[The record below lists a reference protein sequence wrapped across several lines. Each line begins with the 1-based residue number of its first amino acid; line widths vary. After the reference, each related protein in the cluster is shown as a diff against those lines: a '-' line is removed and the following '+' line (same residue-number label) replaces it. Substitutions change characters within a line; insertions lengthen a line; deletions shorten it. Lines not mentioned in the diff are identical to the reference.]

1 MRPGPNK
8 TGGKPIGIGL
18 LRCASAQGRSA
29 RPVRS
34 SGKQAVASTLARGR
48 PHLPFATD
56 GPSQGESC
64 RRARPARDVSRR
76 CCGDGARAP
85 FCPVCA
91 VGHLDRLARS
101 VAFAS
106 FMRRILRPVGVQE
119 DKVFFPRMASREAP
133 RVQRVVLGARGAWRG
148 IMKLRCF
155 RYSQI
160 AGTFQREP
168 FLPRVTDRTGQAEFV
183 L

>member
-1 MRPGPNK
+1 MRRLTPA
-8 TGGKPIGIGL
+8 GL
-18 LRCASAQGRSA
+18 VLLASAQGRYA
-29 RPVRS
+29 RSVRN
-34 SGKQAVASTLARGR
+34 SGKQAVASILARGR

-101 VAFAS
+101 IAFAF

-119 DKVFFPRMASREAP
+119 DNVFFPQRASRKAP
-133 RVQRVVLGARGAWRG
+133 RVQRVVLGARGCVAWDNE
-148 IMKLRCF
+148 IVMLPLQ
-155 RYSQI
+155 QI
-160 AGTFQREP
+160 AGDVSARAIF
-168 FLPRVTDRTGQAEFV
+168 G
-183 L
+183 